1 MVTAEHVEDEEKLI
15 YSLRGYKS
23 GDFFPEGNY
32 RVYEKVTDL
41 AANHVSN
48 TFNIY
53 VKPGIV
59 VVILK
64 LCLRGYF
71 TTGPYF

>member
-1 MVTAEHVEDEEKLI
+1 MFILFIEVYIVTVEHVEDEDKLI
-15 YSLRGYKS
+15 YSLRDYTS

-32 RVYEKVTDL
+32 TVYEKVTDL

-59 VVILK
+59 V
-64 LCLRGYF
+64 
-71 TTGPYF
+71 